1 VTQSIRFAVK
11 IAAVMLMSVG
21 VASAQRPPPAMPD
34 LDISTAFA
42 IGSDG
47 TFLTTAHGVDGC
59 SSVDLL
65 SRDMPPVE
73 ATVTARDKR
82 VDLALVHATLAHP
95 LPVLPLRRDNDLAIG
110 EPIFLLGYPLLQPL
124 RVTNSSFFTTVVSG
138 VEGLGGD
145 PGVFRLPIV
154 VLPGMSGSAA
164 LDASGR
170 IVGVVRTHLVQTA
183 PNNGPTLGGESFV
196 TTGRAISDFLST
208 HNGSA
213 KADDEARALS
223 PTEVAA
229 KAAASSVAIACHK

>member
-1 VTQSIRFAVK
+1 MIKSIRLAAA
-11 IAAVMLMSVG
+11 IAAVLLVSVG
-21 VASAQRPPPAMPD
+21 GASAQRPPPTLAD
-34 LDISTAFA
+34 LDISTGFA

-47 TFLTTAHGVDGC
+47 TFLTTSHGVDGC
-59 SSVDLL
+59 GSIELL

-82 VDLALVHATLAHP
+82 LDLALVHAMLAHP
-95 LPVLPLRRDNDLAIG
+95 LPVLPLRRDGDLAIG

-124 RVTNSSFFTTVVSG
+124 RVVNSSFFMTVVSG

-145 PGVFRLPIV
+145 PAVFRLPIV

-164 LDASGR
+164 LDGYGR

-213 KADDEARALS
+213 KSADDAHVLS